1 MTELELDECTEKKLD
16 KKAHNSKVLTVVEK
30 VLVTRLCLT
39 FVTPWTVACQAPKVV
54 HLGNGKWVIFIFLF
68 AYTHLVIFHN
78 EYAEINDKSYKN
90 YVKEYAMYCS
100 QCVL

>member
-54 HLGNGKWVIFIFLF
+54 TSG
-68 AYTHLVIFHN
+68 
-78 EYAEINDKSYKN
+78 
-90 YVKEYAMYCS
+90 
-100 QCVL
+100 